1 MAATRVTSGTM
12 CGATVNTLSL
22 STQQQQQQQ
31 QDISDSMI
39 NSNTTR
45 TIDVYP
51 TTNGTPIRYISM
63 YISMLQN

>member
-1 MAATRVTSGTM
+1 MAATRVTNGTS
-12 CGATVNTLSL
+12 GATVNTLSL

-31 QDISDSMI
+31 QDISNSII

-51 TTNGTPIRYISM
+51 TTNGTPIRYQCKINLSK
-63 YISMLQN
+63 